1 MAGRKKTRIPLDVCI
16 NGRRV
21 GQLRRATSGAIDFE
35 YARSWLGWEHTFP
48 VSLSLPL
55 REDRYVGAP
64 VVAVFDNLLPDDD
77 RIRRRLAARTR
88 AEGTDAFSLLTAV
101 GRDCVGALQFLP
113 EGEAP
118 STSGTI
124 EGRPLADAEVAAI
137 LGDLGQA
144 PLGATAGDEFRISLA
159 GAQEKTALLWWK
171 DRWHIPHGST
181 PTTHI
186 FKPPI
191 GRLAS
196 GVDLSESIE
205 NEYLC
210 LALARAFGLPSAKAT
225 IAAFGDTRALVVE
238 RFDRRWTRDGRL
250 LRLPQEDGCQ
260 ALGVPPSRKYEA
272 DGGPGIAQ
280 LLELL
285 KASDDPAADQ
295 RMLLE
300 AQIFFWLLGAT
311 DGHAKNFSLHLL
323 PGGRFRLAPLYD
335 ILSTQPGVDAGQLRH
350 NQFKLAMAVG
360 ENRHYT
366 VEDVLPRHFVQT
378 AAAAGVGEAVVD
390 DILAEIAMV
399 MPRAL
404 DDVARSLPRG
414 FPTRLLDQLATGI
427 RRRLRTI
434 GAPAA

>member
-1 MAGRKKTRIPLDVCI
+1 MAGRKKTRMPLDVFI
-16 NGRRV
+16 NGWLA
-21 GQLRRATSGAIDFE
+21 GQLRRETSGAIDFQ
-35 YARSWLGWEHTFP
+35 YASSWLAWENTFP

-55 REDRYVGAP
+55 REDRYIGAP
-64 VVAVFDNLLPDDD
+64 VVAVFDNLLPDNDQ
-77 RIRRRLAARTR
+77 IRQRLAARTR
-88 AEGTDAFSLLTAV
+88 AQGTDAFSLLTAV

-118 STSGTI
+118 SASGMI
-124 EGRPLADAEVAAI
+124 EGRSLSDAEVAVI
-137 LGDLGQA
+137 LGDFGQA
-144 PLGATAGDEFRISLA
+144 PLGVTAGGEFRISLA

-186 FKPPI
+186 FKPAI

-196 GVDLSESIE
+196 GIDLSESIE

-210 LALARAFGLPSAKAT
+210 LKLSKAIGLPSAEVA
-225 IAAFGDTRALVVE
+225 IAKFGDKLALVVE
-238 RFDRRWTRDGRL
+238 RFDRRWTRDGRV

-260 ALGVPPSRKYEA
+260 ALSVPPSRKYEA
-272 DGGPGIAQ
+272 DGGPGIAG

-295 RMLLE
+295 RLLVK
-300 AQIFFWLLGAT
+300 AQVFFWLLGAT

-335 ILSTQPGVDAGQLRH
+335 IMSTQPCVDAGQLRH

-360 ENRHYT
+360 KNRHYI
-366 VEDVLPRHFVQT
+366 VDDVLPRHFVQT
-378 AAAAGVGEAVVD
+378 AGLAGVGKAAVD
-390 DILAEIAMV
+390 GILAELADA

-404 DDVARSLPRG
+404 EAVARSLPES
-414 FPTRLLDQLATGI
+414 FPSRLLDQITGGI
-427 RRRLRTI
+427 QRRLRAI
-434 GAPAA
+434 G

>member
-1 MAGRKKTRIPLDVCI
+1 MAGRKKTRIPLDVFL
-16 NGRRV
+16 NARLV
-21 GQLRRATSGAIDFE
+21 GQLRRETSGAIDFA
-35 YARSWLGWEHTFP
+35 YAPSWLGWENTFP
-48 VSLSLPL
+48 ISLSLPL
-55 REDRYVGAP
+55 REDRYIGAP
-64 VVAVFDNLLPDDD
+64 VAAVFDNLLPDNDQ
-77 RIRRRLAARTR
+77 IRQRLAARTH

-118 STSGTI
+118 SASGTI

-144 PLGATAGDEFRISLA
+144 PLGVTAGGEFRISLA

-191 GRLAS
+191 GRLPS
-196 GVDLSESIE
+196 GIDLSESIE

-210 LALARAFGLPSAKAT
+210 LTLAKAIGLPSAEVA
-225 IAAFGDTRALVVE
+225 IAAFGDKRALVVE

-260 ALGVPPSRKYEA
+260 ALSVPPSRKYEA
-272 DGGPGIAQ
+272 DGGPGIARI
-280 LLELL
+280 LELL

-295 RMLLE
+295 RVFLK

-335 ILSTQPGVDAGQLRH
+335 IMTTQPCVDAGQLRH

-360 ENRHYT
+360 KNRHYI
-366 VEDVLPRHFVQT
+366 VDDVVPRHFVQT
-378 AAAAGVGEAVVD
+378 AGSAGVGKPVVD
-390 DILAEIAMV
+390 DIMAEIAV
-399 MPRAL
+399 AMPRAI
-404 DDVARSLPRG
+404 DEVPRSLPG
-414 FPTRLLDQLATGI
+414 QFPSSLFDHLATGI

-434 GAPAA
+434 GVQTA

>member
-1 MAGRKKTRIPLDVCI
+1 MAGRKKARVPLDVFL
-16 NGRRV
+16 NGRLV
-21 GQLRRATSGAIDFE
+21 GQLRRETSGAIDFQ
-35 YARSWLGWEHTFP
+35 YAPSWLGWENTFP

-55 REDRYVGAP
+55 REDRYIGAP
-64 VVAVFDNLLPDDD
+64 VVAVFDNLLPDNDQ
-77 RIRRRLAARTR
+77 IRQRLAACTH

-113 EGEAP
+113 EGDAP
-118 STSGTI
+118 SASGAI
-124 EGRPLADAEVAAI
+124 GGRSLSDAEVATI
-137 LGDLGQA
+137 LGDLAQA
-144 PLGATAGDEFRISLA
+144 PLGVTAGAEFRISLA
-159 GAQEKTALLWWK
+159 GAQEKTALLWWQ

-191 GRLAS
+191 GRLAN
-196 GVDLSESIE
+196 GIDLSESIE

-210 LALARAFGLPSAKAT
+210 LTLARAVGLPSAKVAIAT
-225 IAAFGDTRALVVE
+225 FGDKRALVVE

-260 ALGVPPSRKYEA
+260 ALSVPPSRKYEA
-272 DGGPGIAQ
+272 DGGPGFAR
-280 LLELL
+280 LLEVL

-295 RMLLE
+295 RMFVK
-300 AQIFFWLLGAT
+300 AQVFFWLVGAT

-335 ILSTQPGVDAGQLRH
+335 IMSTQPCVDAGQLRH

-360 ENRHYT
+360 ENRHYI
-366 VEDVLPRHFVQT
+366 VDDVLPRHFVQT
-378 AAAAGVGEAVVD
+378 AGSAGVGKVVVD
-390 DILAEIAMV
+390 DIMTEIADA

-404 DDVARSLPRG
+404 EGVARRLPEG
-414 FPTRLLDQLATGI
+414 FPSRLLDQLTGGI
-427 RRRLRTI
+427 RRRLRAICART
-434 GAPAA
+434 A

>member
-1 MAGRKKTRIPLDVCI
+1 MAGRRKTRIPLDVFL
-16 NGRRV
+16 NGRLV
-21 GQLRRATSGAIDFE
+21 GQLRRETSGAIDFA
-35 YARSWLGWEHTFP
+35 YTPSWLGWESTFP
-48 VSLSLPL
+48 ISLSLPL

-64 VVAVFDNLLPDDD
+64 VVAVFDNLLPDNDQ
-77 RIRRRLAARTR
+77 IRQRLAARTH
-88 AEGTDAFSLLTAV
+88 AEGTDAFSLLAAV
-101 GRDCVGALQFLP
+101 GRDCVGAMQFLP

-118 STSGTI
+118 SASGTI
-124 EGRPLADAEVAAI
+124 DGRPLSETEVAAI

-144 PLGATAGDEFRISLA
+144 PLGVTTGAEFRISLA

-171 DRWHIPHGST
+171 DKWHIPHGST

-191 GRLAS
+191 GKLAN
-196 GVDLSESIE
+196 GIDLSESIE

-210 LALARAFGLPSAKAT
+210 LKLAKAIGLPSAKVAIAT
-225 IAAFGDTRALVVE
+225 FGDKRALIVE
-238 RFDRRWTRDGRL
+238 RFDRLWTRDTRL
-250 LRLPQEDGCQ
+250 LRLPQEDACQ
-260 ALGVPPSRKYEA
+260 ALSVLPPRRYEA
-272 DGGPGIAQ
+272 DGGPGIKR

-295 RMLLE
+295 RVFLK

-335 ILSTQPGVDAGQLRH
+335 IMSTQPCVDAGQLRH

-360 ENRHYT
+360 KNQHYI
-366 VEDVLPRHFVQT
+366 VDDVLPRHFVQT
-378 AAAAGVGEAVVD
+378 AMLAGIGRAMVD
-390 DILAEIAMV
+390 HILAEIADAMQ
-399 MPRAL
+399 RAL
-404 DDVARSLPRG
+404 DDVARNLRDD
-414 FPTRLLDQLATGI
+414 FPSRLLDQLAGGI

-434 GAPAA
+434 DAQAA